1 MLCCLCAIGLGLTG
15 HAAELK
21 ECVKLAVQRSGVAS
35 LTNGCS
41 QRLNVTHCVDH
52 SDGAKSGSQP
62 PLGVVTLFPGS
73 SDVIAGYASHGSGA
87 VYWAVCLYPEAP
99 VDWKPGP
106 DSPYLCNKTCV
117 MC

>member
-1 MLCCLCAIGLGLTG
+1 MRKARG
-15 HAAELK
+15 AA
-21 ECVKLAVQRSGVAS
+21 QRRCQPHQWLQPEA
-35 LTNGCS
+35 
-41 QRLNVTHCVDH
+41 QRDHCVDH